1 MDKIKNYIIFSLVI
15 LILLGLCTLFW
26 YLYYNEKNKPA
37 NQILSTI
44 TEVQIDTIQFTDS
57 LFYPV
62 PVIVE
67 KPVFDSII
75 DTVYVIN
82 DYYTGKIYE
91 YNFKD
96 TNIKF
101 HAGIMIHKN
110 ALVSFIPEYEIYRK
124 TTTITNNIV
133 TNEPPKFM
141 LFAGGGIDYCNN
153 QLGLNFAVSVYFDK
167 NDVGIFYDPILKA
180 FGISY
185 KRALIYK

>member
-1 MDKIKNYIIFSLVI
+1 MDKIKNYIIISLVI
-15 LILLGLCTLFW
+15 LILLGLCTLFG
-26 YLYYNEKNKPA
+26 YLYYKEKNKPA
-37 NQILSTI
+37 NQIISSV
-44 TEVQIDTIQFTDS
+44 TEVRIDTLKFTDS

-67 KPVFDSII
+67 KPIFDSII

-133 TNEPPKFM
+133 TNEPPNFM
-141 LFAGGGIDYCNN
+141 LLIGGGIDYYNMI
-153 QLGLNFAVSVYFDK
+153 GLNLSASVYFDK
-167 NDVGIFYDPILKA
+167 NDISIFYDPFLKG
-180 FGISY
+180 FGITY
-185 KRALIYK
+185 KRVLIYK

>member
-1 MDKIKNYIIFSLVI
+1 MDTIKNYIIISLVI
-15 LILLGLCTLFW
+15 LILLGLCTFLG
-26 YLYYNEKNKPA
+26 YKYIELKNKPA
-37 NQILSTI
+37 NQIISTI
-44 TEVQIDTIQFTDS
+44 TEVHIDTLRYTDS
-57 LFYPV
+57 LWYPV
-62 PVIVE
+62 PVIIE

-75 DTVYVIN
+75 DTVFVIN

-124 TTTITNNIV
+124 TTTITNNFEV
-133 TNEPPKFM
+133 VKPPKFM
-141 LFAGGGIDYCNN
+141 LFGGGGIDYCNN

-167 NDVGIFYDPILKA
+167 NDVGIFYDPILKS
-180 FGISY
+180 FGLSY
-185 KRALIYK
+185 KRAIIYK